1 MSLEN
6 CVLLRQLIEMFLDFQ
21 DVCFVVFELKRKIT
35 ELQTHLAQLEYDIKC
50 SVRVQTCS

>member
-35 ELQTHLAQLEYDIKC
+35 ELQTLSSSLEYDIKC
-50 SVRVQTCS
+50 SVRV